1 MRNNILPNVYDFLL
15 KQIQESLNNCDYLCL
30 VADLWSNSVREDYMG
45 LAALISISKIKH
57 LIVIGFERMEQTSH
71 TADSIKSKIDQ
82 ILSKYDFDRKKIIG
96 IMCDQGSNFV
106 SAFKSPP
113 ITSKEGI

>member
-15 KQIQESLNNCDYLCL
+15 KQIQESINNCDYLCL
-30 VADLWSNSVREDYMG
+30 VADLWSNSVREDCMG

-71 TADSIKSKIDQ
+71 TADIIKSKINQ

-96 IMCDQGSNFV
+96 IMCEQGSNFV

-113 ITSKEGI
+113 ITTKEGI